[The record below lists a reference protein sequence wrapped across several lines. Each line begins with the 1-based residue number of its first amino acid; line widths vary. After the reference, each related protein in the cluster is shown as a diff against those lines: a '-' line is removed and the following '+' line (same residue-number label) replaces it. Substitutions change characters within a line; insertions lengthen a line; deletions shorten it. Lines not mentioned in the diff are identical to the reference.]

1 MFKLSA
7 MARGFIRL
15 GLVLP
20 LMLAHMAPSLGQVQA
35 WPQRPV
41 RFILTLGP
49 GSGTDIGTR
58 VLSDRLTKRWGQPV
72 IVENRPG
79 GDAIVAI
86 NAVLSA
92 NDDHVLLASPVSSLT
107 AHPYMLQHVPYK
119 DSDLLP
125 VARTF
130 NAVVAIAVPA
140 PMQANSLA
148 DLVQITRAQPG
159 KLNWAGTTG
168 ALDFLFAGFLKMNA
182 LDMAR
187 VPYRNPQDA
196 AKDLASEH
204 VQAVMASVATL
215 TPLIVSNKVKLL
227 AVSNS
232 TRFPVYPGVP
242 TVMEAGH
249 PELTFDGLVG
259 FFGPKDIPLPL
270 REKIAADVREA
281 VMEQDVVQRLGTM
294 GVIANGGG
302 PEEFATSI
310 REQRDRLAAAA
321 KALGLKAA
329 Q

>member
-1 MFKLSA
+1 MFELTA
-7 MARGFIRL
+7 MPRIFIRL
-15 GLVLP
+15 SFVLP
-20 LMLAHMAPSLGQVQA
+20 LMLTHMAPSVGQDQA
-35 WPQRPV
+35 WPQRSV

-58 VLSDRLTKRWGQPV
+58 VLADRLTKRWGQPV
-72 IVENRPG
+72 VVENRPG

-86 NAVLSA
+86 NAFLTA

-119 DSDLLP
+119 VSDLLP
-125 VARTF
+125 IARTF

-140 PMQANSLA
+140 PLQAKSLA
-148 DLVQITRAQPG
+148 DLVQSTRAQPG

-168 ALDFLFAGFLKMNA
+168 ALDFLFAGFLKANG

-196 AKDLASEH
+196 AKDLVSER

-232 TRFPVYPGVP
+232 TRFSVYPGIP
-242 TVMEAGH
+242 TVKEAGH

-259 FFGPKDIPLPL
+259 FFGPKDMPRPL

-281 VMEQDVVQRLGTM
+281 VMEQAVVQRLGTM
-294 GVIANGGG
+294 GVIANAGG
-302 PEEFATSI
+302 PEEFAISI
-310 REQRDRLAAAA
+310 REQRDRLATAA

>member
-1 MFKLSA
+1 MFELSA

-20 LMLAHMAPSLGQVQA
+20 LVLAHMAPSLGQVQA